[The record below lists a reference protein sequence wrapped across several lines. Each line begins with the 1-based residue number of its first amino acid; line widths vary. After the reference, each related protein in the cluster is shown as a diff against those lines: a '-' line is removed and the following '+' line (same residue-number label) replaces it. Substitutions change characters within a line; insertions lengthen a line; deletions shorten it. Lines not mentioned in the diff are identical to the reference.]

1 MKKKIRSI
9 VAHEILDSRG
19 NPTVHVRVE
28 TDAGIIAEAAVPS
41 GASTGMHE
49 ALELRDADASRYNG
63 LGVLK
68 ACENVNTIL
77 AKDLKGA
84 DVTDQIAIDKRMRD
98 IDGTENKSSLGAN
111 AILGV
116 SLAVA
121 QAGAV
126 TTNRYLYE
134 YIRAS
139 YGLKFRDFH
148 MPKAMINLING
159 GKHADNKLS
168 LQEFM
173 VVPQKDSM
181 KESVRAGS
189 EIFFQLRRLLKKS
202 GLSSLV
208 GDEGGCAPLLSS
220 NEESFELLV
229 NAIER
234 AGYIPGQDVSLAV
247 DVAASTFYDKEKKI
261 YHLELEN
268 KDLDY
273 KGMTELYRRWIKSY
287 PIISIED
294 GLAEDDW
301 EGWGHLYR
309 ELGQDILIVGDDLF
323 VTNIERLKQ
332 GIDSK
337 VANATIIKPNQ
348 IGTLTETIDAINL
361 AQMNG
366 YDIIVSNRSGET
378 TDTTIADLS
387 LAVNAEYI
395 KTGSITR
402 GERTAK
408 YNRLLLVEENIS

>member
-1 MKKKIRSI
+1 MKKRIRNI

-28 TDAGIIAEAAVPS
+28 TDGGIAGEASVPS

-49 ALELRDADASRYNG
+49 ALELRDNDTARYNG
-63 LGVLK
+63 MGVLK
-68 ACENVNTIL
+68 ACENVNTII
-77 AKDLKGA
+77 AQDLKGA

-121 QAGAV
+121 QAGAL
-126 TTNRYLYE
+126 TTGTYLYE

-139 YGLKFRDFH
+139 YGLTFQNFR

-181 KESVRAGS
+181 KESVRLGS
-189 EIFFQLRRLLKKS
+189 EIFFQLKRLLKKS

-208 GDEGGCAPLLSS
+208 GDEGGCAPLLTS
-220 NEESFELLV
+220 NEEAFELLV

-247 DVAASTFYDKEKKI
+247 DVAASTFYDKEKKL
-261 YHLELEN
+261 YRLELEKEN
-268 KDLDY
+268 LDY
-273 KGMTELYRRWIKSY
+273 KGMVELYRRWVKNY

-309 ELGQDILIVGDDLF
+309 ELGQDIMIVGDDLF

-361 AQMNG
+361 AQMNA
-366 YDIIVSNRSGET
+366 YNIIVSHRSGET

-408 YNRLLLVEENIS
+408 YNRLLLVEEHF